1 MEIKRL
7 VRSRSDS
14 VVGGVCGGLGVYLGI
29 DSTLVRLFFALLAFA
44 EGIGI
49 LLYFILWV
57 VLPREGRVEGT
68 TLEENVRSGTEEIA
82 ERAREMGEELQK
94 GAKMPGHQTELFIG
108 LGLIIIGTYYLLDS
122 LNIYWLS
129 WLKWGVIWPVLV
141 IIAGV
146 LLLVRRVRGE

>member
-1 MEIKRL
+1 METKRL
-7 VRSRSDS
+7 VRNRSDS

-29 DSTLVRLFFALLAFA
+29 DSTLVRLFFVLLAFA

-57 VLPREGRVEGT
+57 VVPREDRVEGT
-68 TLEENVRSGTEEIA
+68 TLEENVRSGAEEIA

-94 GAKMPGHQTELFIG
+94 GVKMPGRQTGLYIG
-108 LGLIIIGTYYLLDS
+108 LGLIIIGMYYLLDS

-141 IIAGV
+141 IVAGI

>member
-1 MEIKRL
+1 METKRL
-7 VRSRSDS
+7 VRSRGDS

-29 DSTLVRLFFALLAFA
+29 DSTLVRLFFVLLAFA

-57 VLPREGRVEGT
+57 VVPREDRVEGT
-68 TLEENVRSGTEEIA
+68 TLEENVRSGAEEIA

-94 GAKMPGHQTELFIG
+94 GVKMPGRQTGLFIG
-108 LGLIIIGTYYLLDS
+108 LGLIIIGMYYLLDS

-141 IIAGV
+141 IIAGI